1 MEKQTTSVLGTIQ
14 LLMNKFSQ
22 TLILFLFIFLCETD
36 KIVSQVAHSA
46 SYISNFHAGVRH
58 KLNGELAQAISK
70 FTTCLKEDPIDDA
83 VHYVLYQIYFGKDE
97 LKLALSHI
105 KWALKI
111 DPSNKHYKI
120 ELANIYS
127 KTGGYKQ
134 AALLFE
140 DLIKKDIQNF
150 EFYEQ
155 AADNWIKA
163 KKIKKGI
170 AILNKLEYNIG
181 LDPQILLQKAALFE
195 MIKDNKTALSLLLLA
210 NKQFPGEPIILN
222 TLLDF
227 YMSRGNDSEGI
238 LVLKELLNA
247 DPSDGYALILL
258 AEIQYNNGEI
268 NEGHA
273 NFKKAVKADGL
284 NIDQRMEIL
293 IRLQKEEAVNLN
305 ELSDLIDFMITTY
318 PKEAKV
324 HAIRGDHYF
333 KLKQPL
339 IAIESY
345 KNAVNCDPNLY
356 QIWTQIISLEYENE
370 QWDSLFVDS
379 EKSLTYFPTQP
390 LVYFFCG
397 VAANKLS
404 FFNKAMEH
412 LSSGLDFL
420 VNDVSLEAEINSQLG
435 ISYFGLKQKEH
446 GYQKFEKSLQL
457 APKNN
462 IIIQTFAIQLAQNQ
476 IDFSKANKLLDN
488 LILFDSGD
496 AKSLSVK
503 GRVLFYEKKYSEA
516 LDFLLRALK
525 LLENNAVLN
534 DYLGDTYYFLGEIL
548 KASDFWLKAKLL
560 GSKNNFLDQ
569 KINTKTYHEALY

>member
-1 MEKQTTSVLGTIQ
+1 
-14 LLMNKFSQ
+14 MNNSFHS
-22 TLILFLFIFLCETD
+22 LILVLVFFACETD
-36 KIVSQVAHSA
+36 RVVSQVAHSPT
-46 SYISNFHAGVRH
+46 YISSFHAGVRH
-58 KLNGELAQAISK
+58 KLNGEITQAITK
-70 FTTCLKEDPIDDA
+70 FTTCLNDDQNDDA
-83 VHYVLYQIYFGKDE
+83 VHYALYQIYSEKDE
-97 LKLALSHI
+97 LQLALIHI

-111 DPSNKHYKI
+111 DPSNKHYKL
-120 ELANIYS
+120 ELANSYS
-127 KTGGYKQ
+127 ATGGYKK
-134 AALLFE
+134 AAILLE
-140 DLIKKDIQNF
+140 ELIKKDLQNTAL
-150 EFYEQ
+150 YDQ
-155 AADNWIKA
+155 AVYNWGKA
-163 KKIKKGI
+163 NKIKK
-170 AILNKLEYNIG
+170 AITLLNKLEYNIG

-258 AEIQYNNGEI
+258 AEIQYSNGEI
-268 NEGHA
+268 NEALA
-273 NFKKAVKADGL
+273 NFKKAIKVEDL
-284 NIDQRMEIL
+284 TIDQRMEIL
-293 IRLQKEEAVNLN
+293 IRLQKEKDINLI
-305 ELSDLIDFMITTY
+305 ELSDLIDFMVNAY
-318 PKEAKV
+318 PKEAKA
-324 HAIRGDHYF
+324 HAIKGDHYF

-412 LSSGLDFL
+412 LSAGLDFL

-435 ISYFGLKQKEH
+435 ISYFGLKQKEL
-446 GYQKFEKSLQL
+446 GFQKFEKSLQL
-457 APKNN
+457 APRNN
-462 IIIQTFAIQLAQNQ
+462 IMIQTFAIQLARNQ
-476 IDFSKANKLLDN
+476 IDFPKANKLVDNLLLLDN
-488 LILFDSGD
+488 GD
-496 AKSLSVK
+496 AKSLSTK
-503 GRVLFYEKKYSEA
+503 GRILFYENKYPESLE
-516 LDFLLRALK
+516 FLLRALK
-525 LLENNAVLN
+525 LLENDGVIN
-534 DYLGDTYYFLGEIL
+534 DYLGDTYYFLGQIS
-548 KASDFWLKAKLL
+548 KASDFWSKAKLL
-560 GSKNNFLDQ
+560 GSKNNYLDQ
-569 KINTKTYHEALY
+569 KINTKTYHEGFY

>member
-1 MEKQTTSVLGTIQ
+1 
-14 LLMNKFSQ
+14 MNKFFQ

-36 KIVSQVAHSA
+36 KVVSQVAHSA

-83 VHYVLYQIYFGKDE
+83 VHYALYQIYSGKDE

-111 DPSNKHYKI
+111 DPSNKHYKL
-120 ELANIYS
+120 ELANSYS
-127 KTGGYKQ
+127 ATGGYKK
-134 AALLFE
+134 AAILLE
-140 DLIKKDIQNF
+140 ELIKKDLQNTAL
-150 EFYEQ
+150 YDQ
-155 AADNWIKA
+155 AVYNWGKA
-163 KKIKKGI
+163 NKIKK
-170 AILNKLEYNIG
+170 AITLLNKLEYNIG

-258 AEIQYNNGEI
+258 AEIQYSNGEI
-268 NEGHA
+268 NEALA
-273 NFKKAVKADGL
+273 NFKKAIKVEDL
-284 NIDQRMEIL
+284 TIDQRMEIL
-293 IRLQKEEAVNLN
+293 IRLQKEKDINLI
-305 ELSDLIDFMITTY
+305 ELSDLIDFMVNAY
-318 PKEAKV
+318 PKEAKA
-324 HAIRGDHYF
+324 HAIKGDHYF

-412 LSSGLDFL
+412 LSAGLDFL

-435 ISYFGLKQKEH
+435 ISYFGLKQKEL
-446 GYQKFEKSLQL
+446 GFQKFEKSLQL
-457 APKNN
+457 APRNN
-462 IIIQTFAIQLAQNQ
+462 IMIQTFAIQLARNQ
-476 IDFSKANKLLDN
+476 IDFPKANKLVDNLLLLDN
-488 LILFDSGD
+488 GD
-496 AKSLSVK
+496 AKSLSTK
-503 GRVLFYEKKYSEA
+503 GRILFYENKYPESLE
-516 LDFLLRALK
+516 FLLRALK
-525 LLENNAVLN
+525 LLENDGVIN
-534 DYLGDTYYFLGEIL
+534 DYLGDTYYFLGQIS
-548 KASDFWLKAKLL
+548 KASDFWSKAKLL
-560 GSKNNFLDQ
+560 GSKNNYLDQ
-569 KINTKTYHEALY
+569 KINTKTYHEGFY

>member
-1 MEKQTTSVLGTIQ
+1 
-14 LLMNKFSQ
+14 MNNSFHS
-22 TLILFLFIFLCETD
+22 LILVLVFFACETD
-36 KIVSQVAHSA
+36 RVVSQVAHSPT
-46 SYISNFHAGVRH
+46 YISSFHEGVRH
-58 KLNGELAQAISK
+58 KLNGEITQAISK
-70 FTTCLKEDPIDDA
+70 FNTCLNDDQNDDA
-83 VHYVLYQIYFGKDE
+83 VHYALYQIYSEKDE
-97 LKLALSHI
+97 LQLALIHI

-111 DPSNKHYKI
+111 DPSNKHYKL
-120 ELANIYS
+120 ELANSYS
-127 KTGGYKQ
+127 ATGGYKK
-134 AALLFE
+134 AAILLE
-140 DLIKKDIQNF
+140 ELIKKDLQNTAL
-150 EFYEQ
+150 YDQ
-155 AADNWIKA
+155 AVYNWGKA
-163 KKIKKGI
+163 NKIKK
-170 AILNKLEYNIG
+170 AITLLNKLEYNIG

-258 AEIQYNNGEI
+258 AEIQYSNGEI
-268 NEGHA
+268 NEALA
-273 NFKKAVKADGL
+273 NFKKAIKVDYL
-284 NIDQRMEIL
+284 TIDQRMEIL
-293 IRLQKEEAVNLN
+293 IRLQKEKDINLI
-305 ELSDLIDFMITTY
+305 ELSELIDFMVNAY
-318 PKEAKV
+318 PKEAKA
-324 HAIRGDHYF
+324 HAIKGDHYF

-412 LSSGLDFL
+412 LSAGLDFL

-435 ISYFGLKQKEH
+435 ISYFGLKQKEL
-446 GYQKFEKSLQL
+446 GFQKFEKSLQL
-457 APKNN
+457 APRNN
-462 IIIQTFAIQLAQNQ
+462 IMIQTFAIQLARNQ
-476 IDFSKANKLLDN
+476 IDFPKANKLVDNLLLLDN
-488 LILFDSGD
+488 GD
-496 AKSLSVK
+496 AKSLSTK
-503 GRVLFYEKKYSEA
+503 GRILFYENKYPESLE
-516 LDFLLRALK
+516 FLLRALK
-525 LLENNAVLN
+525 LLENDGVIN
-534 DYLGDTYYFLGEIL
+534 DYLGDTYYFLGQIS
-548 KASDFWLKAKLL
+548 KASDFWSKAKLL
-560 GSKNNFLDQ
+560 GSKNNYLDQ
-569 KINTKTYHEALY
+569 KINTKTYHEGFY

>member
-1 MEKQTTSVLGTIQ
+1 
-14 LLMNKFSQ
+14 MNNSFHS
-22 TLILFLFIFLCETD
+22 LILVLVFFACETD
-36 KIVSQVAHSA
+36 RVVSQVAHSPT
-46 SYISNFHAGVRH
+46 YISSFHAGVRH
-58 KLNGELAQAISK
+58 KLNGEITQAITK
-70 FTTCLKEDPIDDA
+70 FTTCLNDDQNDDA
-83 VHYVLYQIYFGKDE
+83 VHYALYQIYSEKDE
-97 LKLALSHI
+97 LQLALIHI

-111 DPSNKHYKI
+111 DPSNKHYKL
-120 ELANIYS
+120 ELANSYS
-127 KTGGYKQ
+127 ATGGYKK
-134 AALLFE
+134 AAILLE
-140 DLIKKDIQNF
+140 ELIKKDLQNTAL
-150 EFYEQ
+150 YDQ
-155 AADNWIKA
+155 AVYNWGKA
-163 KKIKKGI
+163 NKIKK
-170 AILNKLEYNIG
+170 AITLLNKLEYNIG

-258 AEIQYNNGEI
+258 AEIQYSNGEI
-268 NEGHA
+268 NEALA
-273 NFKKAVKADGL
+273 NFKKAIKVEDL
-284 NIDQRMEIL
+284 TIDQRMDIL
-293 IRLQKEEAVNLN
+293 IRLQKEKDINLI
-305 ELSDLIDFMITTY
+305 ELSDLIDFMVNAY
-318 PKEAKV
+318 PKEAKA
-324 HAIRGDHYF
+324 HAIKGDHYF

-412 LSSGLDFL
+412 LSAGLDFL

-435 ISYFGLKQKEH
+435 ISYFGLKQKEL
-446 GYQKFEKSLQL
+446 GFQKFEKSLQL
-457 APKNN
+457 APRNN
-462 IIIQTFAIQLAQNQ
+462 IMIQTFAIQLARNQ
-476 IDFSKANKLLDN
+476 IDFPKANKLVDNLLLLDN
-488 LILFDSGD
+488 GD
-496 AKSLSVK
+496 AKSLSTK
-503 GRVLFYEKKYSEA
+503 GRILFYENKYPESLE
-516 LDFLLRALK
+516 FLLRALK
-525 LLENNAVLN
+525 LLENDGVIN
-534 DYLGDTYYFLGEIL
+534 DYLGDTYYFLGQIS
-548 KASDFWLKAKLL
+548 KASDFWSKAKLL
-560 GSKNNFLDQ
+560 GSKNNYLDQ
-569 KINTKTYHEALY
+569 KINTKTYHEGFY

>member
-1 MEKQTTSVLGTIQ
+1 
-14 LLMNKFSQ
+14 MNNPFHS
-22 TLILFLFIFLCETD
+22 LILVLVFFACETD
-36 KIVSQVAHSA
+36 RVVSQVSHSPT
-46 SYISNFHAGVRH
+46 YISSFHAGVRH
-58 KLNGELAQAISK
+58 KLNGEITQAITK
-70 FTTCLKEDPIDDA
+70 FTTCLNDDQNDDA
-83 VHYVLYQIYFGKDE
+83 VHYALYQIYSEKDE
-97 LKLALSHI
+97 LQLALIHI

-111 DPSNKHYKI
+111 DPSNKHYKL
-120 ELANIYS
+120 ELANSYS
-127 KTGGYKQ
+127 ATGGYKK
-134 AALLFE
+134 AAILLE
-140 DLIKKDIQNF
+140 ELIKKDLQNTAL
-150 EFYEQ
+150 YDQ
-155 AADNWIKA
+155 AVYNWGKA
-163 KKIKKGI
+163 NKIKK
-170 AILNKLEYNIG
+170 AITLLNKLEYNIG

-258 AEIQYNNGEI
+258 AEIQYSNGEI
-268 NEGHA
+268 NEALA
-273 NFKKAVKADGL
+273 NFKKAIKVEGL
-284 NIDQRMEIL
+284 TIDQRMEIL
-293 IRLQKEEAVNLN
+293 IRLQKEKDINLI
-305 ELSDLIDFMITTY
+305 ELSDLIDFMVNAY
-318 PKEAKV
+318 PKEAKA
-324 HAIRGDHYF
+324 HAIKGDHYF

-412 LSSGLDFL
+412 LSAGLDFL

-435 ISYFGLKQKEH
+435 ISYFGLKQKEL
-446 GYQKFEKSLQL
+446 GFQKFEKSLQL
-457 APKNN
+457 APRNN
-462 IIIQTFAIQLAQNQ
+462 IMIQTFAIQLARNQ
-476 IDFSKANKLLDN
+476 IDFPKANKLVDN
-488 LILFDSGD
+488 LLLLDSGD
-496 AKSLSVK
+496 AKSLSTK
-503 GRVLFYEKKYSEA
+503 GRILFYENKYPESLE
-516 LDFLLRALK
+516 FLLRALK
-525 LLENNAVLN
+525 LLENDGVIN
-534 DYLGDTYYFLGEIL
+534 DYLGDTYYFLGQIS
-548 KASDFWLKAKLL
+548 KASDFWSKAKLL
-560 GSKNNFLDQ
+560 GSKNNYLDQ
-569 KINTKTYHEALY
+569 KINTKTYHEGFY

>member
-1 MEKQTTSVLGTIQ
+1 
-14 LLMNKFSQ
+14 MNNSFRS
-22 TLILFLFIFLCETD
+22 LILVLVFFACETD
-36 KIVSQVAHSA
+36 RIVSQVAQSPT
-46 SYISNFHAGVRH
+46 YISSFHEGVRH
-58 KLNGELAQAISK
+58 KLNGEITQAITK
-70 FTTCLKEDPIDDA
+70 FTTCLNDDQNDDA
-83 VHYVLYQIYFGKDE
+83 VHYALYQIYSEQDE
-97 LKLALSHI
+97 LQLALIHI

-111 DPSNKHYKI
+111 DPSNKHYKL
-120 ELANIYS
+120 ELANCYS
-127 KTGGYKQ
+127 ATGGYKK
-134 AALLFE
+134 AAILLE
-140 DLIKKDIQNF
+140 ELIKKDLQNTAL
-150 EFYEQ
+150 YDQ
-155 AADNWIKA
+155 AVYNWGKA
-163 KKIKKGI
+163 NKIKK
-170 AILNKLEYNIG
+170 AITLLNKLEYNIG

-258 AEIQYNNGEI
+258 AEIQYSNGEI
-268 NEGHA
+268 NEALA
-273 NFKKAVKADGL
+273 NFKKAIKEEGL
-284 NIDQRMEIL
+284 TIDQRMDIL
-293 IRLQKEEAVNLN
+293 IRLQKEKDINLI
-305 ELSDLIDFMITTY
+305 ELSDLIDFMVNAY
-318 PKEAKV
+318 PKEAKA
-324 HAIRGDHYF
+324 HAIKGDHYF

-412 LSSGLDFL
+412 LSAGLDFL

-435 ISYFGLKQKEH
+435 ISYFGLKQKEL
-446 GYQKFEKSLQL
+446 GFQKFEKSLQL
-457 APKNN
+457 APRNN
-462 IIIQTFAIQLAQNQ
+462 IMIQTFAIQLARNQ
-476 IDFSKANKLLDN
+476 IDFPKANKLVDN
-488 LILFDSGD
+488 LLLLDSGD
-496 AKSLSVK
+496 AKSLSTK
-503 GRVLFYEKKYSEA
+503 GRILFYENKYPESLE
-516 LDFLLRALK
+516 FLLRALK
-525 LLENNAVLN
+525 LLENDGVIN
-534 DYLGDTYYFLGEIL
+534 DYLGDTYYFLGQIS
-548 KASDFWLKAKLL
+548 KASDFWSKAKLL
-560 GSKNNFLDQ
+560 GSKNNYLDQ
-569 KINTKTYHEALY
+569 KINTKTYHEGFY